1 MQEINHS
8 IQIDNRKNITVTGV
22 ESVKSFSPVKIELTL
37 VSSKTLLIFSGND
50 FKIIGFSKE
59 SGTFR
64 AGGVADG
71 FRYGV
76 SLRSKLFR

>member
-37 VSSKTLLIFSGND
+37 VSSKTLLVFSGSD
-50 FKIIGFSKE
+50 FKITGFSKE

-64 AGGVADG
+64 AGGVTDS
-71 FRYGV
+71 FRYGG
-76 SLRSKLFR
+76 SLGSRLFR